1 MAITDLDSIFRAGE
15 PWPPTS
21 EAARL
26 QAYERYSRLY
36 EGDHDAVF
44 ADLNPKELARVGM
57 DLNWFRRVCTL
68 FSDLLWGETPRFEAS
83 KGQEALD
90 RILEVNRFHLTAY
103 DATVDLVKYGTG
115 LFKIR
120 FDKRGIIEV
129 IDPRLWF
136 PVCNPDN
143 AAEVTAHILAWTVY
157 KPDEDGKDE
166 PYLRL
171 EIHHPGKIENRLYKL
186 KEGKIEKAV
195 DLATIDRYKDLADEI
210 TTGIEDF
217 LVVPVHNLKASNA
230 VAGRSDL
237 ADLEDVVHEIE
248 KRAAQISRVLDQH
261 ADPKLIAPSNL
272 VTIDPTTGQA
282 FFTASGSRVYIVNE
296 GEKEPSYLTWNAE
309 LEYAFRQIEVMK
321 DHLQAVGEISPAIL
335 GDVKNGLA
343 ESGSALKRLALP
355 TLAKV
360 NRLRQRIDPQLKEV
374 LRICADLEIASRMS
388 GATSIENLTI
398 AWRDGLPADAMENVQ
413 VENLRTVARLTSRR
427 AALSRL
433 DEGAT
438 EKDIDAELEA
448 IEKELEAD
456 RVQVIDNEPLKLEMG
471 EP

>member
-26 QAYERYSRLY
+26 QAYERYSKLY

-44 ADLNPKELARVGM
+44 QDVNPKELARVGM
-57 DLNWFRRVCTL
+57 DLNWFRRICTL

-103 DATVDLVKYGTG
+103 DAIVDLIKYGTG

-120 FDKRGIIEV
+120 FDKRGIIEA

-157 KPDEDGKDE
+157 TDEDGKDE

-195 DLATIDRYKDLADEI
+195 DLATIARYEDLADEI
-210 TTGIEDF
+210 ETGIEDF
-217 LVVPVHNLKASNA
+217 LVVPIHNLKASNA
-230 VAGRSDL
+230 VAGRSDFT
-237 ADLEDVVHEIE
+237 DLEDIVHEIE

-261 ADPKLIAPSNL
+261 ADPKLIAPANL
-272 VTIDPTTGQA
+272 VTIDPTTGKA
-282 FFTASGSRVYIVNE
+282 YFTASGSRVFVVNE
-296 GEKEPSYLTWNAE
+296 GETAPSYLTWNAE
-309 LEYAFRQIEVMK
+309 LAEAFRQIEVME
-321 DHLQAVGEISPAIL
+321 DHLRAVGEISPAIL

-374 LRICADLEIASRMS
+374 LRVCADLEIASRMS
-388 GATSIENLTI
+388 GAAAIENLTI
-398 AWRDGLPADAMENVQ
+398 AWRDGLPADDMENAQ
-413 VENLRTVARLTSRR
+413 VESLRTVAKLTSRR

-438 EKDIDAELEA
+438 EKDIDAELAA

-456 RVQVIDNEPLKLEMG
+456 RVAVIDNEPLKLEME

>member
-26 QAYERYSRLY
+26 QAYERYSKLY

-44 ADLNPKELARVGM
+44 QDVNPKELARVGM
-57 DLNWFRRVCTL
+57 DLNWFRRICTL

-103 DATVDLVKYGTG
+103 DATVDLIKYGTG

-120 FDKRGIIEV
+120 FDKRGIIEA

-157 KPDEDGKDE
+157 TDEDGKDE
-166 PYLRL
+166 PCLRL

-195 DLATIDRYKDLADEI
+195 DLATIARYEDLADEI
-210 TTGIEDF
+210 ETGIEDF
-217 LVVPVHNLKASNA
+217 LVVPIHNLKASNA
-230 VAGRSDL
+230 VAGRSDFT
-237 ADLEDVVHEIE
+237 DLEDIVHEIE

-261 ADPKLIAPSNL
+261 ADPKLIAPANL
-272 VTIDPTTGQA
+272 VTIDPTTGKA
-282 FFTASGSRVYIVNE
+282 YFTASGSRVFVVNE
-296 GEKEPSYLTWNAE
+296 GETAPSYLTWNAE
-309 LEYAFRQIEVMK
+309 LAEAFRQIEVME
-321 DHLQAVGEISPAIL
+321 DHLRAVGEISPAIL

-374 LRICADLEIASRMS
+374 LRVCADLEIASRMS
-388 GATSIENLTI
+388 GAAAIENLTI
-398 AWRDGLPADAMENVQ
+398 AWRDGLPADDMENAQ
-413 VENLRTVARLTSRR
+413 VESLRTVAKLTSRR

-438 EKDIDAELEA
+438 EKDIDAELAA

-456 RVQVIDNEPLKLEMG
+456 RVAVIDNEPLKLEME

>member
-26 QAYERYSRLY
+26 QAYERYSKLY

-44 ADLNPKELARVGM
+44 QDVNPKELARVGM
-57 DLNWFRRVCTL
+57 DLNWFRRICTL

-103 DATVDLVKYGTG
+103 DATVDLIKYGTG

-120 FDKRGIIEV
+120 FDKRGIIEA

-157 KPDEDGKDE
+157 TDEDGKDE

-195 DLATIDRYKDLADEI
+195 DLATIARYEDLADEI
-210 TTGIEDF
+210 ETGIEDF
-217 LVVPVHNLKASNA
+217 LVVPIHNLKASNA
-230 VAGRSDL
+230 VAGRSDFT
-237 ADLEDVVHEIE
+237 DLEDIVHEIE

-261 ADPKLIAPSNL
+261 ADPKLIAPANL
-272 VTIDPTTGQA
+272 VTIDPTTGKA
-282 FFTASGSRVYIVNE
+282 YFTASGSRVFVVNE
-296 GEKEPSYLTWNAE
+296 GETAPSYLTWNAE
-309 LEYAFRQIEVMK
+309 LAEAFRQIEVME
-321 DHLQAVGEISPAIL
+321 DHLRAVGEISPAIL

-374 LRICADLEIASRMS
+374 LRVCADLEIASRMS
-388 GATSIENLTI
+388 GAAAIENLTI
-398 AWRDGLPADAMENVQ
+398 AWRDGLPADDMENAQ
-413 VENLRTVARLTSRR
+413 VESLRTVAKLTSRR

-438 EKDIDAELEA
+438 EKDIDAELAA

-456 RVQVIDNEPLKLEMG
+456 RVAVIDNEPLKLEME

>member
-15 PWPPTS
+15 PWPPVS

-44 ADLNPKELARVGM
+44 KDLNPKDAPHIDM
-57 DLNWFRRVCTL
+57 ALNWPKRVCTL
-68 FSDLLWGETPRFEAS
+68 VADLLWGETPRFEAS

-90 RILEVNRFHLTAY
+90 RILEANRFHLVSY
-103 DATVDLVKYGTG
+103 DCTVDLVKYGTG

-120 FDKRGIIEV
+120 FDQHGIIEV

-157 KPDEDGKDE
+157 KPNEDGKDE

-171 EIHHPGKIENRLYKL
+171 EIHHPGRIENRLYKL

-195 DLATIDRYKDLADEI
+195 DLATIARYRDLPDEI
-210 TTGIEDF
+210 ETGIEDF
-217 LVVPVHNLKASNA
+217 LIVPIHNLKASNA

-248 KRAAQISRVLDQH
+248 KRAGQISRVLDQH
-261 ADPKLIAPSNL
+261 ADPKMIAPSNL

-296 GEKEPSYLTWNAE
+296 GETAPSYLTWNAE
-309 LEYAFRQIEVMK
+309 LEFAFRQIEIMK
-321 DHLQAVGEISPAIL
+321 DHLMAVGEISPAIL
-335 GDVKNGLA
+335 GDTRNGLA

-355 TLAKV
+355 TLSKV
-360 NRLRQRIDPQLKEV
+360 NRLRQRIDPQLKDV
-374 LRICADLEIASRMS
+374 LRICAELEVASRMS
-388 GATSIENLTI
+388 GAMLLTNLTI
-398 AWRDGLPADAMENVQ
+398 AWRDGLPADPMESAQ

-438 EKDIDAELEA
+438 EKDIDAELQA
-448 IEKELEAD
+448 IEKDLEAD
-456 RVQVIDNEPLKLEMG
+456 RIAVIDNEPLKLEMG